1 LSPETVTGFF
11 TASLLL
17 ALAPGPDNILVL
29 TQSALYGRKT
39 GILITLGLCTGLL
52 GHTAAVVLGVA
63 ALIKSSALAFSI
75 LKLTGAAYLL
85 YLAWK
90 SVKPSESPEI
100 KKSSS
105 EAVSETEARSGLESG
120 SSDKTRQDSDRFSS
134 EKPQKTP
141 ESAWKLYTKGIL
153 MNITNPKVAMFF
165 IAFFPQFVDPKAGNV
180 NIQMVMLGLL
190 FILATVIVFGSIAL
204 MAGTI
209 KDILFGSE
217 KTKRIIDWLAA
228 SVFAGLAV
236 KLAVSEHF

>member
-1 LSPETVTGFF
+1 MNPETVTAFF

-17 ALAPGPDNILVL
+17 AAAPGPDNILVL
-29 TQSALYGRKT
+29 TQSAFYGRKT

-90 SVKPSESPEI
+90 SVRPSVSSGIQESASESDM
-100 KKSSS
+100 SSS
-105 EAVSETEARSGLESG
+105 EKLR
-120 SSDKTRQDSDRFSS
+120 
-134 EKPQKTP
+134 KTP
-141 ESAWKLYTKGIL
+141 ESAWKLYTKGIF

-180 NIQMVMLGLL
+180 NIQMIMLGLL
-190 FILATVIVFGSIAL
+190 FILATVIVFGSIA
-204 MAGTI
+204 MTAGTI
-209 KDILFGSE
+209 KDILFESE
-217 KTKRIIDWLAA
+217 KTKKIIDWLAA

-236 KLAVSEHF
+236 KLAVSENL